1 MIKIIQQINSCIV
14 MIKTLKKVGNN
25 FWIAVK
31 SEKWALFVSLI
42 FILVFIVI
50 IPRFLNDILLHEQQ
64 WDIVGDEKTWLS
76 FWGSYISG
84 IATFVVVGIT
94 LITTK
99 DLKKKQTEVY
109 LYTQENACLS
119 QLKASVSE
127 LYMLFNFQKLM
138 LIINQFAVNLMETNQ
153 KLLELNSDVEM
164 ISFKSELSTMHLW
177 EDDKYTDQQKQIINH
192 FDQIVNKLVVNYGG
206 FVNELLFINRLY
218 VQLRTHQIASLSQLK
233 QLAQEAIDLYKGDAV
248 NLEYAQSDNSIYS
261 KVIMIDDSISLW
273 TDEVSN
279 LCNTHINNIVQ
290 IHIMKSELISA
301 SKALL
306 AMETER
312 VNSILT

>member
-1 MIKIIQQINSCIV
+1 MS
-14 MIKTLKKVGNN
+14 KTLKKVGNN
-25 FWIAVK
+25 IWIAVK
-31 SEKWALFVSLI
+31 SEKWAFFVSLM

-64 WDIVGDEKTWLS
+64 WDIVGDDKTWLS

-109 LYTQENACLS
+109 LYTQDNTCLS
-119 QLKASVSE
+119 QLRSSVSE

-138 LIINQFAVNLMETNQ
+138 VIINQFGVNLMETNQ

-177 EDDKYTDQQKQIINH
+177 EDDKYTDQQKQIIIH
-192 FDQIVNKLVVNYGG
+192 FDQIVNRLVVNYGG
-206 FVNELLFINRLY
+206 FVNELLFINSLY

-233 QLAQEAIDLYKGDAV
+233 QLAQEAIDRYQGDAV
-248 NLEYAQSDNSIYS
+248 NLEYAQSDNSIYR
-261 KVIMIDDSISLW
+261 KIIMIDDSISLW
-273 TDEVSN
+273 TDEVLN
-279 LCNTHINNIVQ
+279 LCNTHISNLVQ
-290 IHIMKSELISA
+290 IHAMKSELISA
-301 SKALL
+301 SKVLL